1 MGLIKQEKT
10 LEIPLVYILLHFFSL
25 SAVIFENFYT
35 YISQESFLF
44 PWLI

>member
-1 MGLIKQEKT
+1 MGLIKQEKM
-10 LEIPLVYILLHFFSL
+10 LEIPQVYILLHFFPL
-25 SAVIFENFYT
+25 CAVIFENFYM